1 MHVICPHLAINAGIT
16 GDETVVVIR
25 AGTAADAQA
34 AASLV
39 SLADI
44 ERRGHSPVDA
54 NAPERAVRRLT
65 DVSTFFHVAESQ
77 GELIGIAAGM
87 PGRLDG
93 GAGEPIPG
101 LCHISMVAVRPGHW
115 GHGLGKQV
123 LRAVVAEAHRRGFE
137 RAQLF
142 TQAVN
147 ARARALYEG
156 HGFVLTGQGAVDEIG
171 DETVRYVLAPLG
183 GGSPGGEDQGLY
195 P

>member
-1 MHVICPHLAINAGIT
+1 M
-16 GDETVVVIR
+16 VVIR
-25 AGTAADAQA
+25 AGTAADAHP

-54 NAPERAVRRLT
+54 TAPERAARRLA
-65 DVSTFFHVAESQ
+65 DASTFFHVAESR
-77 GELIGIAAGM
+77 GELVGIAAGM

-115 GHGLGKQV
+115 GQGLGKRV
-123 LRAVVAEAHRRGFE
+123 LRAVVAEAHQRGFE

-142 TQAVN
+142 TQTVN

-156 HGFVLTGQGAVDEIG
+156 HGFVLSGRGVVDESG
-171 DETVRYVLAPLG
+171 DETVRYVLAPLV
-183 GGSPGGEDQGLY
+183 GGSPVGEDQGLY
-195 P
+195 S